1 MSVLLP
7 RGFEKQGT
15 IARIEAQVRG
25 QLQPASFSRLLQ
37 DIEAEQRQVSVEFLE
52 LNNML
57 SPMLNLQLSFLF
69 VAAY

>member
-1 MSVLLP
+1 
-7 RGFEKQGT
+7 
-15 IARIEAQVRG
+15 
-25 QLQPASFSRLLQ
+25 PASFSRLLQ

>member
-1 MSVLLP
+1 SVLLP

-57 SPMLNLQLSFLF
+57 APMLNLQLSFLF